1 MLIFP
6 FMKHLLI
13 AFSALSLLA
22 LNVFAAPGSDI
33 SLADL
38 KKAVADKSVTLL
50 DANGAESYKA
60 GHIPGAVD
68 FFSSEKDLAASLPA
82 DKGALIVAYCY
93 SPACPAYKQAVSAAE
108 KLGYT
113 NVKHYPGGISG
124 WKEAG
129 EPVETG
135 K

>member
-1 MLIFP
+1 
-6 FMKHLLI
+6 MKHLLV
-13 AFSALSLLA
+13 AFSILSLVAINALA
-22 LNVFAAPGSDI
+22 GTSSDI

-38 KKAVADKSVTLL
+38 KKAVADKSATLL

-68 FFSSEKDLAASLPA
+68 YFSSSETVLASSLPA
-82 DKGALIVAYCY
+82 DKNALIVAYCY

-113 NVKHYPGGISG
+113 NVKHFPGGISG

-129 EPVETG
+129 GAVEAA

>member
-1 MLIFP
+1 
-6 FMKHLLI
+6 MKHLLV
-13 AFSALSLLA
+13 AFSILSLVAINALA
-22 LNVFAAPGSDI
+22 GSSSDI

-38 KKAVADKSVTLL
+38 KKVVADKSVTLL

-68 FFSSEKDLAASLPA
+68 YFSSSETVLASSLPA

-113 NVKHYPGGISG
+113 NVKHFPGGISG

-129 EPVETG
+129 EPVEAA